1 MGVRTY
7 AEGHTLVGSA
17 PLPEPEQSSPD
28 SASVVS
34 SPTGGEPPVE
44 LTDTGLSAG
53 IEAEDLGPSHR
64 APFDP
69 ELIDVYPRATTID
82 LMLQRL
88 KRGLID
94 LQPDFQRRSG
104 IWNETAQSRLIESLL
119 LRIALPTIYVAEEAD
134 DTWTVV
140 DGVQRLTTIVRFVKP
155 EAAELEPLVLRNLEY
170 LDYDGKSFEDL
181 PGRMQTRI
189 LETELS
195 LLVIRKGTPEEARFN
210 IFTRINTGGLPLS
223 QQELRHALI
232 PGPARDLLARL
243 AESPFFLEATGGS
256 VSPSRM
262 ADREL
267 CLRFLAFWMTPAER
281 YVTQDFDGFLRDAM
295 RRINALTSKELF
307 DLQSCFHRAMF
318 SSKVIFGDQAFR
330 KQFNKSVRRYPINKA
345 LFEVQAVTL
354 ARCAPEELA
363 VLSTRAA
370 TVQEKFEKLM
380 DHLAFYDAISSG
392 TGDTDKVNYRFQ
404 SMKDLFRE
412 VLESADA

>member
-1 MGVRTY
+1 MSSTPRND
-7 AEGHTLVGSA
+7 E
-17 PLPEPEQSSPD
+17 PL
-28 SASVVS
+28 
-34 SPTGGEPPVE
+34 VE
-44 LTDTGLSAG
+44 LTDTGVSAG

-134 DTWTVV
+134 DSWTVV

-155 EAAELEPLVLRNLEY
+155 EAAGLEPLMLRNLEY
-170 LDYDGKSFEDL
+170 LDYNGKTFEDL

-195 LLVIRKGTPEEARFN
+195 LLLIRKGTPEEARFN

-243 AESPFFLEATGGS
+243 AESPFFLDATARS

-262 ADREL
+262 AEREL
-267 CLRFLAFWMTPAER
+267 CLRFLAFLMIRPGR
-281 YVTQDFDGFLRDAM
+281 YVTQDFDGFLRAAM
-295 RRINALTSKELF
+295 HQINTLSTSELTDLERIF
-307 DLQSCFHRAMF
+307 QRAMF
-318 SSKVIFGDQAFR
+318 SSIAVFGEQAFR
-330 KQFNKSVRRYPINKA
+330 KQFKDSTRRYPINKA

-354 ARCAPEELA
+354 ARCTSSEIAILSQQAETVEENFR
-363 VLSTRAA
+363 V
-370 TVQEKFEKLM
+370 LM
-380 DHLAFYDAISSG
+380 DNPAFYDAISSG
-392 TGDTDKVNYRFQ
+392 TGDADKVNYRFQ

>member
-1 MGVRTY
+1 V
-7 AEGHTLVGSA
+7 
-17 PLPEPEQSSPD
+17 PEPEQSSPAPE
-28 SASVVS
+28 STVS
-34 SPTGGEPPVE
+34 STPLNDEPLVE

-119 LRIALPTIYVAEEAD
+119 LRIALPTIYVAEETD
-134 DTWTVV
+134 DSWTVV

-155 EAAELEPLVLRNLEY
+155 EAVGLEPLVLRNLEY
-170 LDYDGKSFEDL
+170 LDYNGKTFEDL
-181 PGRMQTRI
+181 PGRMQTRV

-195 LLVIRKGTPEEARFN
+195 LLLIRKGTPEEARFN
-210 IFTRINTGGLPLS
+210 IFTRINTGGLPLT

-232 PGPARDLLARL
+232 PGSARDLLAKL
-243 AESPFFLEATGGS
+243 AEAPYFLEATAGS

-262 ADREL
+262 AEREL
-267 CLRFLAFWMTPAER
+267 CLRFLAFWMTPPER
-281 YVTQDFDGFLRDAM
+281 YFTQDFDGFLRAAM
-295 RRINALTSKELF
+295 HDINILTPPELA
-307 DLQSCFHRAMF
+307 DLESHFKRAMM
-318 SSKVIFGDQAFR
+318 SSTIVFREQAFR
-330 KQFNKSVRRYPINKA
+330 KQFKGSTRRYPINKA

-354 ARCAPEELA
+354 AQCTPVEIL
-363 VLSTRAA
+363 VLNQRADD
-370 TVQEKFEKLM
+370 VREKFRTLM
-380 DHLAFYDAISSG
+380 DNPDFYDAISSG
-392 TGDTDKVNYRFQ
+392 TGDADKVNYRFQ
-404 SMKDLFRE
+404 SMKDLFRD
-412 VLESADA
+412 VLESTDA

>member
-1 MGVRTY
+1 M
-7 AEGHTLVGSA
+7 VGSA
-17 PLPEPEQSSPD
+17 PVPEPEHSSADP
-28 SASVVS
+28 ASTES
-34 SPTGGEPPVE
+34 STLRIDEPPVE
-44 LTDTGLSAG
+44 LTDAGLSAG

-82 LMLQRL
+82 LTLQRL

-134 DTWTVV
+134 DSWTVV
-140 DGVQRLTTIVRFVKP
+140 DGVQRLTSIVRFVKP
-155 EAAELEPLVLRNLEY
+155 EAAGLEPLVLENLEY
-170 LDYDGKSFEDL
+170 LDYDGKTFEDL

-195 LLVIRKGTPEEARFN
+195 LLLIRKGTPEEARFN

-243 AESPFFLEATGGS
+243 AESLFFLYATTHS

-262 ADREL
+262 AEREL
-267 CLRFLAFWMTPAER
+267 CLRFLAFWLTPPER
-281 YVTQDFDGFLRDAM
+281 YVTQDFDGFLREAM
-295 RRINALTSKELF
+295 RHINTLTPSELV
-307 DLQSCFHRAMF
+307 DLERRFYRAMLAGAR
-318 SSKVIFGDQAFR
+318 VFGEHAFR
-330 KQFNKSVRRYPINKA
+330 KQFAGSARRYPINKA

-354 ARCAPEELA
+354 AQCTPEETK
-363 VLSTRAA
+363 VLYERASL
-370 TVQEKFEKLM
+370 VEERFKKLM
-380 DHLAFYDAISSG
+380 DNPAFFDAISSG
-392 TGDTDKVNYRFQ
+392 TGDADKVNYRFQ
-404 SMKDLFRE
+404 SMKELFRE
-412 VLESADA
+412 VLESTDA

>member
-1 MGVRTY
+1 M
-7 AEGHTLVGSA
+7 VGSA
-17 PLPEPEQSSPD
+17 PVPEPEQSSPD
-28 SASVVS
+28 PASTVS
-34 SPTGGEPPVE
+34 STPRNDEPLVE

-69 ELIDVYPRATTID
+69 ELIDVHPRATTVD

-134 DTWTVV
+134 DSWTVV

-155 EAAELEPLVLRNLEY
+155 EAAGLEPLVLRNLEY
-170 LDYDGKSFEDL
+170 LDYNGKTFEDL
-181 PGRMQTRI
+181 PGRMQTRV

-195 LLVIRKGTPEEARFN
+195 LLLIRKGTPEEARFN

-232 PGPARDLLARL
+232 PGQARDLLARL
-243 AESPFFLEATGGS
+243 AESPFFLTATAGS

-267 CLRFLAFWMTPAER
+267 CLRFLAFWLTRPGR
-281 YVTQDFDGFLRDAM
+281 YVTQDFDGFLRAAM
-295 RRINALTSKELF
+295 HRINKLTPPELEILEARF
-307 DLQSCFHRAMF
+307 CLAMVD
-318 SSKVIFGDQAFR
+318 SERVFGDQTFR
-330 KQFNKSVRRYPINKA
+330 KQFDTSVRRYPINKA
-345 LFEVQAVTL
+345 LFEVQAVSL
-354 ARCAPEELA
+354 ARCTPEETK
-363 VLSTRAA
+363 VLSERAG
-370 TVQEKFEKLM
+370 TVAKKFQKLM
-380 DHLAFYDAISSG
+380 DDPPFYDSISSG
-392 TGDTDKVNYRFQ
+392 TGNADKVNYRFQ
-404 SMKDLFRE
+404 SMTDLFRE
-412 VLESADA
+412 VLESTDA

>member
-1 MGVRTY
+1 M
-7 AEGHTLVGSA
+7 VGSA
-17 PLPEPEQSSPD
+17 PVPEPEQSSPD
-28 SASVVS
+28 ATSTVS
-34 SPTGGEPPVE
+34 STPRNDEPLVE

-134 DTWTVV
+134 DSWTVV

-155 EAAELEPLVLRNLEY
+155 EAAGLEPLVLRNLEY
-170 LDYDGKSFEDL
+170 LDYDGKTFEDL

-195 LLVIRKGTPEEARFN
+195 LLLIRKGTPEEARFN

-243 AESPFFLEATGGS
+243 AESSFFLDATARS

-262 ADREL
+262 AEREL
-267 CLRFLAFWMTPAER
+267 CLRFLAFLMTPPGR
-281 YVTQDFDGFLRDAM
+281 YVTQDFDGFLRAAM
-295 RRINALTSKELF
+295 HQINTLTPPELV
-307 DLQSCFHRAMF
+307 DLERVFQRAMF
-318 SSKVIFGDQAFR
+318 SSTAVFSEQAFR
-330 KQFNKSVRRYPINKA
+330 KQFKGSIRRYPINKA

-354 ARCAPEELA
+354 ARCTSEEIA
-363 VLSTRAA
+363 VLRRRADA
-370 TVQEKFEKLM
+370 VEEKFRMLM
-380 DHLAFYDAISSG
+380 DNPAFYDAISSG
-392 TGDTDKVNYRFQ
+392 TGDANKVNYRFQ

-412 VLESADA
+412 VLESTDA

>member
-1 MGVRTY
+1 M
-7 AEGHTLVGSA
+7 
-17 PLPEPEQSSPD
+17 PEPEQSSPD
-28 SASVVS
+28 AVSTVS
-34 SPTGGEPPVE
+34 STPRNDEPLVE

-134 DTWTVV
+134 DSWTVV

-155 EAAELEPLVLRNLEY
+155 EAAGLEPLVLRNLEY
-170 LDYDGKSFEDL
+170 LDYDGKTFEDL

-195 LLVIRKGTPEEARFN
+195 LLLIRKGTPEEARFN
-210 IFTRINTGGLPLS
+210 IFTRINTGGLPLT

-243 AESPFFLEATGGS
+243 AETPYFLEATAGS

-262 ADREL
+262 AEREL
-267 CLRFLAFWMTPAER
+267 CLRFLAFWMTPPER
-281 YVTQDFDGFLRDAM
+281 YLTQDFDGFLRAAM
-295 RRINALTSKELF
+295 HDINRLTPPELA
-307 DLQSCFHRAMF
+307 DLENRFKLAMF
-318 SSKVIFGDQAFR
+318 SSVVVFRDQAFR
-330 KQFNKSVRRYPINKA
+330 KQSRDSTRRYPINKA

-354 ARCAPEELA
+354 ARCTSEEIV
-363 VLSTRAA
+363 VLSRRAD
-370 TVQEKFEKLM
+370 VVREKFIGKLM
-380 DHLAFYDAISSG
+380 DNPHFYDAISSG
-392 TGDTDKVNYRFQ
+392 TGDADKVNYRFQ
-404 SMKDLFRE
+404 SMKDLFRD
-412 VLESADA
+412 VLESTDA

>member
-1 MGVRTY
+1 
-7 AEGHTLVGSA
+7 LVGSA
-17 PLPEPEQSSPD
+17 PVPEPEQSSPD
-28 SASVVS
+28 PASTAS
-34 SPTGGEPPVE
+34 STPRNDEPLVE

-53 IEAEDLGPSHR
+53 VEAEDLGPSHR

-104 IWNETAQSRLIESLL
+104 IWNESAQSRLIESLL

-134 DTWTVV
+134 DSWTVV

-155 EAAELEPLVLRNLEY
+155 EAAGLEPLVLRNLEY
-170 LDYDGKSFEDL
+170 LDYNGKTFEDL

-195 LLVIRKGTPEEARFN
+195 LLLIRKGTPEEARFN

-232 PGPARDLLARL
+232 PGPARDLLASL
-243 AESPFFLEATGGS
+243 AESLFFLYATTHS

-262 ADREL
+262 AEREL
-267 CLRFLAFWMTPAER
+267 CLRFLAFWMTPPER
-281 YVTQDFDGFLRDAM
+281 YVTQDFDGFLREAM
-295 RRINALTSKELF
+295 RHINGLTPSERLDLERRFYRAMLTSA
-307 DLQSCFHRAMF
+307 R
-318 SSKVIFGDQAFR
+318 VFGEHAFR
-330 KQFNKSVRRYPINKA
+330 KQFAGSARRYPINKA

-354 ARCAPEELA
+354 AQCTPAEAKILCQ
-363 VLSTRAA
+363 RASL
-370 TVQEKFEKLM
+370 VEEKFKKLM
-380 DHLAFYDAISSG
+380 NDDLAFFDAISSG
-392 TGDTDKVNYRFQ
+392 TGDADKVNYRFQ

-412 VLESADA
+412 VLESTNA

>member
-1 MGVRTY
+1 MSSTSRT
-7 AEGHTLVGSA
+7 
-17 PLPEPEQSSPD
+17 
-28 SASVVS
+28 
-34 SPTGGEPPVE
+34 GEPLVE

-69 ELIDVYPRATTID
+69 ELIDVHPRATTVD

-134 DTWTVV
+134 DSWTVV

-155 EAAELEPLVLRNLEY
+155 EATGLEPLVLRNLEY
-170 LDYDGKSFEDL
+170 LDYDGKTFEDL
-181 PGRMQTRI
+181 PGRMQTRV

-195 LLVIRKGTPEEARFN
+195 LLLIRKGTPEEARFN
-210 IFTRINTGGLPLS
+210 IFTRINTGGLPLT

-243 AESPFFLEATGGS
+243 AESPFFLSATAGS

-262 ADREL
+262 AEREL
-267 CLRFLAFWMTPAER
+267 CLRFLAFWLTPPGR
-281 YVTQDFDGFLRDAM
+281 YITQDFDGFLRAAM
-295 RRINALTSKELF
+295 HDINRLTATGLEELETRF
-307 DLQSCFHRAMF
+307 YLAMVN
-318 SSKVIFGDQAFR
+318 SERVFGDQAFR
-330 KQFNKSVRRYPINKA
+330 KQFDTSVRRYPINKA

-354 ARCAPEELA
+354 AQCTQDETK
-363 VLSTRAA
+363 VLSACRD
-370 TVQEKFEKLM
+370 TVAVKFQKLM
-380 DHLAFYDAISSG
+380 EDPAFYDAISSG
-392 TGDTDKVNYRFQ
+392 TGDANKVNYRFQ

-412 VLESADA
+412 VLESTDA

>member
-1 MGVRTY
+1 M
-7 AEGHTLVGSA
+7 
-17 PLPEPEQSSPD
+17 PEPKQSSPGPA
-28 SASVVS
+28 SAAS
-34 SPTGGEPPVE
+34 STQRNDEPLVE

-134 DTWTVV
+134 DSWTVV

-155 EAAELEPLVLRNLEY
+155 EAAGLEPLVLGNLEY
-170 LDYDGKSFEDL
+170 LDYNGKTFEDL

-195 LLVIRKGTPEEARFN
+195 LLLIRKGTPEEARFN

-232 PGPARDLLARL
+232 PGQARDLLARL
-243 AESPFFLEATGGS
+243 AESPFFLTATAGS

-262 ADREL
+262 AEREL
-267 CLRFLAFWMTPAER
+267 CLRFLAFWLTPPGR
-281 YVTQDFDGFLRDAM
+281 YVTQDFDGFLRAAM
-295 RRINALTSKELF
+295 HHINRLTPAEME
-307 DLQSCFHRAMF
+307 DLEARFCLAMLD
-318 SSKVIFGDQAFR
+318 SERVFGDQAFR
-330 KQFNKSVRRYPINKA
+330 KQFDTSVRRYPINKA

-354 ARCAPEELA
+354 AQCTPEETK
-363 VLSTRAA
+363 VLSERAD
-370 TVQEKFEKLM
+370 TVAVKFQRLM
-380 DHLAFYDAISSG
+380 EDPAFYDAISSG
-392 TGDTDKVNYRFQ
+392 TGDANKVNYRFQ

-412 VLESADA
+412 VLESTNA

>member
-1 MGVRTY
+1 M
-7 AEGHTLVGSA
+7 VGSA
-17 PLPEPEQSSPD
+17 PVPEPEQSSPD
-28 SASVVS
+28 PASAV
-34 SPTGGEPPVE
+34 SPTQRNDEPLVE
-44 LTDTGLSAG
+44 LTDTGLSTG

-69 ELIDVYPRATTID
+69 ELIDVYPRATTVD

-134 DTWTVV
+134 DSWTVV

-155 EAAELEPLVLRNLEY
+155 EAAGLEPLVLRNLEY
-170 LDYDGKSFEDL
+170 LDYNGKTFEDL
-181 PGRMQTRI
+181 PGRMQTRV

-195 LLVIRKGTPEEARFN
+195 LLLIRKGTPEEARFN
-210 IFTRINTGGLPLS
+210 IFTRINTGGLPLT

-243 AESPFFLEATGGS
+243 AEGSLFLEATARS

-262 ADREL
+262 AEREL
-267 CLRFLAFWMTPAER
+267 CLRFLAFLMTPPER
-281 YVTQDFDGFLRDAM
+281 YVAQDFDGFLRAAM
-295 RRINALTSKELF
+295 HNINTLTPPALVDLERRFE
-307 DLQSCFHRAMF
+307 RAMF
-318 SSKVIFGDQAFR
+318 SSVAVFEQQAFR
-330 KQFNKSVRRYPINKA
+330 KQFKESTRRYPINKA

-354 ARCAPEELA
+354 ALCTSEEIV
-363 VLSTRAA
+363 VLSRRADA
-370 TVQEKFEKLM
+370 VAEKFRTLM
-380 DHLAFYDAISSG
+380 DNPAFYDAISSG
-392 TGDTDKVNYRFQ
+392 TGDADKVNYRFQ

-412 VLESADA
+412 VLESTDA

>member
-1 MGVRTY
+1 M
-7 AEGHTLVGSA
+7 VGSA
-17 PLPEPEQSSPD
+17 PVPEPEQSSPD
-28 SASVVS
+28 PASTVS
-34 SPTGGEPPVE
+34 STVRSDDPLVE

-69 ELIDVYPRATTID
+69 ELIDVYPRATTVD

-88 KRGLID
+88 NRGLID

-134 DTWTVV
+134 DSWTVV

-155 EAAELEPLVLRNLEY
+155 EAVGLEPLVLRNLEY
-170 LDYDGKSFEDL
+170 LDYNGKTFEDL
-181 PGRMQTRI
+181 PGRMQTRV

-195 LLVIRKGTPEEARFN
+195 LLLIRKGTPEEARFN
-210 IFTRINTGGLPLS
+210 IFTRINTGGLPLT

-243 AESPFFLEATGGS
+243 AESPFFLDATARS

-262 ADREL
+262 AEREL
-267 CLRFLAFWMTPAER
+267 CLRFLAFWMTPPER
-281 YVTQDFDGFLRDAM
+281 YVTQDFDGFLRTAM
-295 RRINALTSKELF
+295 HDINTLTPPALVDLERRFE
-307 DLQSCFHRAMF
+307 RAMF
-318 SSKVIFGDQAFR
+318 SSMAVFGEQAFR
-330 KQFNKSVRRYPINKA
+330 KQFKGSIRRYPINKA

-354 ARCAPEELA
+354 AWCTSQEIVALSQRADA
-363 VLSTRAA
+363 VA
-370 TVQEKFEKLM
+370 EKFRILM
-380 DHLAFYDAISSG
+380 DNPAFYDAISSG
-392 TGDTDKVNYRFQ
+392 TSDADKVNYRFQ
-404 SMKDLFRE
+404 SMTDLFRE
-412 VLESADA
+412 VLESTDA

>member
-1 MGVRTY
+1 M
-7 AEGHTLVGSA
+7 VGSA
-17 PLPEPEQSSPD
+17 PVPEPEQSSPD
-28 SASVVS
+28 PASAAS
-34 SPTGGEPPVE
+34 STPRNDEPLVE

-119 LRIALPTIYVAEEAD
+119 LRIALPTIYVAEETD
-134 DTWTVV
+134 DSWTVV

-155 EAAELEPLVLRNLEY
+155 EAAGLEPLVLKSLEY
-170 LDYDGKSFEDL
+170 LDYDGKTFEAL

-195 LLVIRKGTPEEARFN
+195 LLLIRKGTPEEARFN

-243 AESPFFLEATGGS
+243 AESPFFLDATARS
-256 VSPSRM
+256 ISRSRM
-262 ADREL
+262 AEREL
-267 CLRFLAFWMTPAER
+267 CLRFLAFLMIRPGR
-281 YVTQDFDGFLRDAM
+281 YVTQDFDGFLRAAM
-295 RRINALTSKELF
+295 HQINTLTTSELANLERVF
-307 DLQSCFHRAMF
+307 QRAMF
-318 SSKVIFGDQAFR
+318 SSIAVFGEQAFR
-330 KQFNKSVRRYPINKA
+330 KQFKGSSRRYPINKA

-354 ARCAPEELA
+354 ARCTSEEIA
-363 VLSTRAA
+363 VLSQQTEAIEER
-370 TVQEKFEKLM
+370 FRILM
-380 DHLAFYDAISSG
+380 DNPAFYDAISSG
-392 TGDTDKVNYRFQ
+392 TGDADKVNYRFQ

-412 VLESADA
+412 VLESTNA

>member
-1 MGVRTY
+1 M
-7 AEGHTLVGSA
+7 VGSA
-17 PLPEPEQSSPD
+17 PVPEPEQSSPD
-28 SASVVS
+28 PASTVPS
-34 SPTGGEPPVE
+34 TPRNDEPLVE

-134 DTWTVV
+134 DSWTVV

-155 EAAELEPLVLRNLEY
+155 EAAGLEPLVLRNLEY
-170 LDYDGKSFEDL
+170 LDYNGKTFEDL

-195 LLVIRKGTPEEARFN
+195 LLLIRKGTPEEARFN
-210 IFTRINTGGLPLS
+210 IFTRINTGGLPLT

-232 PGPARDLLARL
+232 PGSARDLLAKL
-243 AESPFFLEATGGS
+243 AETPYFLEATAGS

-262 ADREL
+262 AEREL
-267 CLRFLAFWMTPAER
+267 CLRFLAFWMTPPER
-281 YVTQDFDGFLRDAM
+281 YFTQDFDGFLRAAM
-295 RRINALTSKELF
+295 HDINALTPPELT
-307 DLQSCFHRAMF
+307 DLEGRFKLAMF
-318 SSKVIFGDQAFR
+318 SSVVVFRDQAFR
-330 KQFNKSVRRYPINKA
+330 KQFKDSTRRYPINKA

-354 ARCAPEELA
+354 ARCTPEEIV
-363 VLSTRAA
+363 VLSRRADA
-370 TVQEKFEKLM
+370 VREKFIGKLM
-380 DHLAFYDAISSG
+380 DDPPFYDAISSG
-392 TGDTDKVNYRFQ
+392 TGDADKVHYRFQ

-412 VLESADA
+412 VLESTDA

>member
-1 MGVRTY
+1 M
-7 AEGHTLVGSA
+7 VGSA
-17 PLPEPEQSSPD
+17 PVPEPEQSSPD
-28 SASVVS
+28 PASTVS
-34 SPTGGEPPVE
+34 SALRNDEPLVE

-53 IEAEDLGPSHR
+53 IEAEDLSPSHR
-64 APFDP
+64 ATFDP

-134 DTWTVV
+134 DSWTVV

-155 EAAELEPLVLRNLEY
+155 EAAGLEPLVLRNLEY
-170 LDYDGKSFEDL
+170 LDYNGRTFEDL

-195 LLVIRKGTPEEARFN
+195 LLLIRKGTPEEARFN

-232 PGPARDLLARL
+232 PGQARDLLARL
-243 AESPFFLEATGGS
+243 AESDFFLSATAGS

-262 ADREL
+262 AEREL
-267 CLRFLAFWMTPAER
+267 CLRFLAFWMTPPGR
-281 YVTQDFDGFLRDAM
+281 YVAQDFDGFLRAAM
-295 RRINALTSKELF
+295 HDINALAPQELAVLEDRF
-307 DLQSCFHRAMF
+307 RFAMG
-318 SSKVIFGDQAFR
+318 SSTLVFREQAFR
-330 KQFNKSVRRYPINKA
+330 KQFKGSTRRYPINKA

-354 ARCAPEELA
+354 AWCEPGEIL
-363 VLSTRAA
+363 VLSQRAGA
-370 TVQEKFEKLM
+370 VEEKFRHLM
-380 DHLAFYDAISSG
+380 DNPAFYDAISSG
-392 TGDTDKVNYRFQ
+392 TGDADKVNYRFQ

-412 VLESADA
+412 VLESTDA

>member
-1 MGVRTY
+1 MY
-7 AEGHTLVGSA
+7 AEGHILVGSA
-17 PLPEPEQSSPD
+17 PVPEPEQSSPK
-28 SASVVS
+28 SASS
-34 SPTGGEPPVE
+34 TPRNDEPLVE
-44 LTDTGLSAG
+44 LTDTGVSAG
-53 IEAEDLGPSHR
+53 IEAEDLGPSNR

-119 LRIALPTIYVAEEAD
+119 LRIALPTIYVAEETD
-134 DTWTVV
+134 DSWTVV

-155 EAAELEPLVLRNLEY
+155 EAAGLEPLVLRTLEY
-170 LDYDGKSFEDL
+170 LDYNGKTFEDL

-195 LLVIRKGTPEEARFN
+195 LLLIRKGTPEEARFN

-232 PGPARDLLARL
+232 PGQARDLLARL
-243 AESPFFLEATGGS
+243 AESRFFLSATAGS

-262 ADREL
+262 AEREL
-267 CLRFLAFWMTPAER
+267 CLRFLAFWLTPPGR
-281 YVTQDFDGFLRDAM
+281 YVTQDFDGFLRAAM
-295 RRINALTSKELF
+295 HHINGLTPAELE
-307 DLQSCFHRAMF
+307 DLEAHFYLAMVDSERVF
-318 SSKVIFGDQAFR
+318 RDQAFR
-330 KQFNKSVRRYPINKA
+330 KQFDTSVRRYPINKA

-354 ARCAPEELA
+354 AQCTPEETKALSERADTVA
-363 VLSTRAA
+363 V
-370 TVQEKFEKLM
+370 KFQRLM
-380 DHLAFYDAISSG
+380 DDPAFYDAISSG
-392 TGDTDKVNYRFQ
+392 TGDANKVNYRFQ

-412 VLESADA
+412 VLESTNA

>member
-1 MGVRTY
+1 M
-7 AEGHTLVGSA
+7 VGSA
-17 PLPEPEQSSPD
+17 PVPEPEQSSPD
-28 SASVVS
+28 PASSMS
-34 SPTGGEPPVE
+34 STPRNDEPLVE

-69 ELIDVYPRATTID
+69 ELIDVYPRATTVD

-134 DTWTVV
+134 DSWTVV

-155 EAAELEPLVLRNLEY
+155 EAAGLEPLALRNLEY
-170 LDYDGKSFEDL
+170 LDYNGKTFEDL
-181 PGRMQTRI
+181 PGRMQTRV

-195 LLVIRKGTPEEARFN
+195 LLLIRKGTPEEARFN
-210 IFTRINTGGLPLS
+210 IFTRINTGGLPLT

-232 PGPARDLLARL
+232 PGQARALLARL
-243 AESPFFLEATGGS
+243 AESPFFFNATAGS

-262 ADREL
+262 AEREL
-267 CLRFLAFWMTPAER
+267 CLRFLAFWLTPPGR
-281 YVTQDFDGFLRDAM
+281 YVTQDFDGFLRAAM
-295 RRINALTSKELF
+295 HHINRLAPAELE
-307 DLQSCFHRAMF
+307 DLEARFCLAMVD
-318 SSKVIFGDQAFR
+318 SEQVFGDQAFR
-330 KQFNKSVRRYPINKA
+330 KQFDTSGRRYPINKA

-354 ARCAPEELA
+354 AQCTPEETK
-363 VLSTRAA
+363 VLSERAD
-370 TVQEKFEKLM
+370 TVAVKFQRLM
-380 DHLAFYDAISSG
+380 EDPAFYDAISSG
-392 TGDTDKVNYRFQ
+392 TGDANKVNYRFQ

-412 VLESADA
+412 VLESTDA